1 MTLRGRC
8 SNGHPFIVGSWK
20 KSSRLRREVKT
31 RQNPSITMISIIV
44 AAIVAVLAL
53 NQRLNRQGGYMKN
66 LGNQDDLSRL
76 LNEGGPVAQSKT
88 ANGPVVDYQTLKA
101 KSNQNESSPASLVVI
116 VRTVLPIAIS
126 AIFGTLAIGLTGQM
140 QYIFAALA
148 VIALFLFV
156 GQFAWL
162 NRKSKLTPELKL

>member
-1 MTLRGRC
+1 
-8 SNGHPFIVGSWK
+8 
-20 KSSRLRREVKT
+20 
-31 RQNPSITMISIIV
+31 MISIIV

-88 ANGPVVDYQTLKA
+88 ANEPVVDNQSFKA
-101 KSNQNESSPASLVVI
+101 KSNQNKSSPASLVVI

-126 AIFGTLAIGLTGQM
+126 GIFGTLALGLTGQM

-148 VIALFLFV
+148 VISLFLFV

-162 NRKSKLTPELKL
+162 NGKSELTPKL